1 MLNKREQQIWDLVQS
16 GKSYEEI
23 HEELSLSTASV
34 RTYYYRAKK
43 ILKDEGKLKE
53 ESPLKKAKASLE
65 KICREE
71 EKVEDSGPIYK
82 CRSFAEFKQM
92 MEKVRPKSPKSDLA
106 ARIAEFKDAYCMAC
120 IYEKYRCNECPTKV
134 LIEKYL

>member
-23 HEELSLSTASV
+23 HEELGLSTASV

-65 KICREE
+65 KTYRE

-82 CRSFAEFKQM
+82 CRSFPEFKQM

-106 ARIAEFKDAYCMAC
+106 ARVAEFKDAYCMAC

>member
-65 KICREE
+65 KTYKEE
-71 EKVEDSGPIYK
+71 IEDSGPIYK
-82 CRSFAEFKQM
+82 CRSFPEFKQM

-106 ARIAEFKDAYCMAC
+106 ARIAEFKDTYCMAC

>member
-65 KICREE
+65 KTYRE

-82 CRSFAEFKQM
+82 CRSFTEFKQM

-106 ARIAEFKDAYCMAC
+106 ARVAEFKDAYCMAC

>member
-23 HEELSLSTASV
+23 HKELGLSTASV

-53 ESPLKKAKASLE
+53 ESLLKKAKVFLE
-65 KICREE
+65 KTF
-71 EKVEDSGPIYK
+71 EKKDDEPQPIYK
-82 CRSFAEFKQM
+82 CSSFTEFKQM

-120 IYEKYRCNECPTKV
+120 IYEKYKCNECPTKV